1 MKKLLVLAAAV
12 AATGVANAK
21 VTGDLRVDYN
31 RLTTKAEPA
40 DAVTLSRYSV
50 QTADMA
56 YTGAVA
62 PGVTF
67 NTKLLVQGSTAGV
80 DYAYIGKTLMDGLTL
95 RAGIIGT
102 SDGGIEDSYAGVDQY
117 AYTHINSL
125 VLGNAGGLGL
135 DYVMGDHSVSLEN
148 FNNKGNASNISNTT
162 GTDYNGTFTGIV
174 YKGAFLDKM
183 IKPHVSY
190 YTGSAE
196 GIEVKDVTGNSFG
209 TALLGKRGSAYTAA
223 AVGAQFAV
231 GMGVGIDAEYRTV
244 TMDKLLT
251 ANTTANDK
259 YTETGFTVAAAMR
272 EGMFQPQVKYGTSE
286 GKYDDGSTAPK
297 NTYTTM
303 AVGVEI
309 VPKKEEALRYHVAYA
324 SKEQKPESGNK
335 TTVTQV
341 VAGIKISADFLK

>member
-1 MKKLLVLAAAV
+1 LSESELAKDAQLLIYAKAVL
-12 AATGVANAK
+12 
-21 VTGDLRVDYN
+21 DFY
-31 RLTTKAEPA
+31 TTKDIEIVELTHNYVSTKTQ
-40 DAVTLSRYSV
+40 DSQQVTV
-50 QTADMA
+50 
-56 YTGAVA
+56 
-62 PGVTF
+62 
-67 NTKLLVQGSTAGV
+67 
-80 DYAYIGKTLMDGLTL
+80 
-95 RAGIIGT
+95 
-102 SDGGIEDSYAGVDQY
+102 
-117 AYTHINSL
+117 SL
-125 VLGNAGGLGL
+125 
-135 DYVMGDHSVSLEN
+135 SLEN

-272 EGMFQPQVKYGTSE
+272 EGMFQPQVKYGTS
-286 GKYDDGSTAPK
+286 APK

>member
-21 VTGDLRVDYN
+21 LTGDLRVDYN
-31 RLTTKAEPA
+31 RLTTKNGSA
-40 DAVTLSRYSV
+40 DATTSSRYAV
-50 QTADMA
+50 QTADLA
-56 YTGAVA
+56 YVGNVA
-62 PGVTF
+62 PGTTF
-67 NTKLLVQGSTAGV
+67 NTKLLVPSSTPAV
-80 DYAYIGKTLMDGLTL
+80 DYAYASKTLIDNLTL
-95 RAGIIGT
+95 RIGLIRT
-102 SDGGIEDSYAGVDQY
+102 FDGGIEDSYAGVDQY
-117 AYTHINSL
+117 ATTHINSL
-125 VLGNAGGLGL
+125 VLGNAGGFGL

-148 FNNKGNASNISNTT
+148 FNNAPTSNGDS
-162 GTDYNGTFTGIV
+162 NGTFTGVV

-196 GIEVKDVTGNSFG
+196 GQTVKNVLGNAFATPLVG
-209 TALLGKRGSAYTAA
+209 VRGSAYTAA

-231 GMGVGIDAEYRTV
+231 GMGVGIDAEYRSV
-244 TMDKLLT
+244 TMDKLLN

-286 GKYDDGSTAPK
+286 GKYDNGSTTDK

-324 SKEQKPESGNK
+324 SKEQKPETGDK
-335 TTVTQV
+335 TTLTQV